1 MTTMT
6 NRMAIIT
13 GAGRHGGIGAAIA
26 QRLAQAGINTVVADL
41 CAPPAAGL
49 PAPAIGQWEELQTI
63 AAEIEG
69 GSVGDRPQRGEVE
82 GGSVGDRPQRGEVE
96 GGSVGDR
103 PQRGEVEGGSV
114 GDRPQREGRRVRC
127 LPVRVDVTDPVS
139 IQAMLAQV
147 MAEFGRV
154 DILINNAG
162 AIFGPSPVAQMA
174 DDAWRR
180 TLEVNATGVFLV
192 TKAVLPAMIQGQRG
206 GRIVNMSSL
215 AAIRPRPY
223 MAAYAASKAA
233 VAALT
238 QSLAQEVAQ
247 FGVTVNA
254 VLPGDIDTGMKQW
267 GYQLEAQV
275 MRRSVEEVVAAGVAR
290 IPAGRLGTPEDVA
303 GLVAYLASD
312 EASFIT
318 GQLFPVTGGREL
330 G

>member
-1 MTTMT
+1 MTTLT
-6 NRMAIIT
+6 KRLALIT
-13 GAGRHGGIGAAIA
+13 GAGRHGGIGAAVA
-26 QRLAQAGINTVVADL
+26 LRLAQAGVDVVVGDL
-41 CAPPAAGL
+41 CAPPPAGL
-49 PAPAIGQWEELQTI
+49 PAPAIGQWDELQAI
-63 AAEIEG
+63 AAEVAALG
-69 GSVGDRPQRGEVE
+69 
-82 GGSVGDRPQRGEVE
+82 
-96 GGSVGDR
+96 
-103 PQRGEVEGGSV
+103 
-114 GDRPQREGRRVRC
+114 VRA
-127 LPVRVDVTDPVS
+127 LPAKVDVTDPAS

-147 MAEFGRV
+147 VAEFGRI
-154 DILINNAG
+154 DILVNNAG

-174 DDAWRR
+174 DEAWRR

-247 FGVTVNA
+247 FGITVNA

-267 GYQLEAQV
+267 GYQLEAMITQ
-275 MRRSVEEVVAAGVAR
+275 RPYDDVVAGGIAR

-303 GLVAYLASD
+303 GLAAYLASD

-330 G
+330 T

>member
-1 MTTMT
+1 M
-6 NRMAIIT
+6 
-13 GAGRHGGIGAAIA
+13 
-26 QRLAQAGINTVVADL
+26 
-41 CAPPAAGL
+41 
-49 PAPAIGQWEELQTI
+49 
-63 AAEIEG
+63 
-69 GSVGDRPQRGEVE
+69 
-82 GGSVGDRPQRGEVE
+82 
-96 GGSVGDR
+96 
-103 PQRGEVEGGSV
+103 
-114 GDRPQREGRRVRC
+114 RC

>member
-1 MTTMT
+1 MTTLT
-6 NRMAIIT
+6 KRLALIT
-13 GAGRHGGIGAAIA
+13 GAGRHGGIGAAVA
-26 QRLAQAGINTVVADL
+26 LRLAQAGVDVVVGDL
-41 CAPPAAGL
+41 CAPPPAGL
-49 PAPAIGQWEELQTI
+49 PAPAIGQWDELQAI
-63 AAEIEG
+63 AAEVAALG
-69 GSVGDRPQRGEVE
+69 
-82 GGSVGDRPQRGEVE
+82 
-96 GGSVGDR
+96 
-103 PQRGEVEGGSV
+103 
-114 GDRPQREGRRVRC
+114 VRA
-127 LPVRVDVTDPVS
+127 LPAKVDVTDPAS

-147 MAEFGRV
+147 VAEFGRI
-154 DILINNAG
+154 DILVNNAG

-174 DDAWRR
+174 DEAWRR

-247 FGVTVNA
+247 FGITVNA

-267 GYQLEAQV
+267 GYQLEAMITQ
-275 MRRSVEEVVAAGVAR
+275 RPYDDVVAGGIAR

-318 GQLFPVTGGREL
+318 GQLYPVTGGREL
-330 G
+330 T

>member
-1 MTTMT
+1 MTTLT
-6 NRMAIIT
+6 NRLALIT

-26 QRLAQAGINTVVADL
+26 QRLAQAGADIVVGDL
-41 CAPPAAGL
+41 CAPPPAGL
-49 PAPAIGQWEELQTI
+49 PAPAIGQWDELQAI
-63 AAEIEG
+63 AAQVQAQG
-69 GSVGDRPQRGEVE
+69 VAA
-82 GGSVGDRPQRGEVE
+82 
-96 GGSVGDR
+96 
-103 PQRGEVEGGSV
+103 
-114 GDRPQREGRRVRC
+114 
-127 LPVRVDVTDPVS
+127 LPVKVDVTDPAS

-147 MAEFGRV
+147 MAEFGRI
-154 DILINNAG
+154 DILVNNAG

-247 FGVTVNA
+247 FGITVNA

-267 GYQLEAQV
+267 GYQLEAMITQ
-275 MRRSVEEVVAAGVAR
+275 RAYEDVVAAGVAR
-290 IPAGRLGTPEDVA
+290 IPAGRLGTPQDVA
-303 GLVAYLASD
+303 GLAAYLASD

-330 G
+330 A

>member
-1 MTTMT
+1 MTTLT
-6 NRMAIIT
+6 KRLALIT
-13 GAGRHGGIGAAIA
+13 GAGRHGGIGAAVA
-26 QRLAQAGINTVVADL
+26 LRLAQAGVDVVVGDL
-41 CAPPAAGL
+41 CAPPPAGL
-49 PAPAIGQWEELQTI
+49 PAPAIGQWDELQAI
-63 AAEIEG
+63 AAEVAALG
-69 GSVGDRPQRGEVE
+69 
-82 GGSVGDRPQRGEVE
+82 
-96 GGSVGDR
+96 
-103 PQRGEVEGGSV
+103 
-114 GDRPQREGRRVRC
+114 VRA
-127 LPVRVDVTDPVS
+127 LPAKVDVTDPAS

-147 MAEFGRV
+147 VAEFGRI
-154 DILINNAG
+154 DILVNNAG

-174 DDAWRR
+174 DEAWRR

-192 TKAVLPAMIQGQRG
+192 TKAVLSAMIQGQRG

-247 FGVTVNA
+247 FGITVNA

-267 GYQLEAQV
+267 GYQLEAMITQ
-275 MRRSVEEVVAAGVAR
+275 RPYDDVVAGGIAR

-303 GLVAYLASD
+303 GLAAYLASD

-330 G
+330 T

>member
-1 MTTMT
+1 MIIHSGSV
-6 NRMAIIT
+6 AIIT
-13 GAGRHGGIGAAIA
+13 GAGRHGGIGAAVA
-26 QRLAQAGINTVVADL
+26 QRLAQAGADIVIGDL
-41 CAPPAAGL
+41 CAPPPAGL
-49 PAPAIGQWEELQTI
+49 PAPAIGQWEELQAI

-69 GSVGDRPQRGEVE
+69 GSVGDRPQQH
-82 GGSVGDRPQRGEVE
+82 GSVGDRPQQH
-96 GGSVGDR
+96 GSVGDR
-103 PQRGEVEGGSV
+103 PQQH
-114 GDRPQREGRRVRC
+114 GDRPQRGVRC
-127 LPVRVDVTDPVS
+127 LPVRVDVTDPTS

-154 DILINNAG
+154 DVLVNNAG

-215 AAIRPRPY
+215 AALRPRPY

-247 FGVTVNA
+247 FGITVNA

-267 GYQLEAQV
+267 GYQLEAMITQ
-275 MRRSVEEVVAAGVAR
+275 RAYDEVVAAGVAR
-290 IPAGRLGTPEDVA
+290 IPTGRLGTPQDVA

-330 G
+330 S

>member
-1 MTTMT
+1 MTTLT
-6 NRMAIIT
+6 KRLALIT
-13 GAGRHGGIGAAIA
+13 GAGRHGGIGAAVA
-26 QRLAQAGINTVVADL
+26 LRLAQAGADIVVGDL
-41 CAPPAAGL
+41 CAPPPAGL
-49 PAPAIGQWEELQTI
+49 PAPAIGQWDELQ
-63 AAEIEG
+63 AVA
-69 GSVGDRPQRGEVE
+69 GEVAAL
-82 GGSVGDRPQRGEVE
+82 G
-96 GGSVGDR
+96 
-103 PQRGEVEGGSV
+103 
-114 GDRPQREGRRVRC
+114 VRA
-127 LPVRVDVTDPVS
+127 LPVQVDVTDPAS
-139 IQAMLAQV
+139 IQAMLVQV
-147 MAEFGRV
+147 MAEFGRI
-154 DILINNAG
+154 DILVNNAG

-174 DDAWRR
+174 DEAWRR

-215 AAIRPRPY
+215 AALRPRPY

-247 FGVTVNA
+247 FGITVNA

-267 GYQLEAQV
+267 GYQLEAMITQ
-275 MRRSVEEVVAAGVAR
+275 RPYDDVVAAGVAR

-303 GLVAYLASD
+303 GLVAYLASE
-312 EASFIT
+312 EASFVT

>member
-1 MTTMT
+1 M
-6 NRMAIIT
+6 
-13 GAGRHGGIGAAIA
+13 
-26 QRLAQAGINTVVADL
+26 
-41 CAPPAAGL
+41 
-49 PAPAIGQWEELQTI
+49 
-63 AAEIEG
+63 
-69 GSVGDRPQRGEVE
+69 
-82 GGSVGDRPQRGEVE
+82 
-96 GGSVGDR
+96 
-103 PQRGEVEGGSV
+103 
-114 GDRPQREGRRVRC
+114 RC
-127 LPVRVDVTDPVS
+127 LPVKVDVTDPAS

-147 MAEFGRV
+147 MAEFGRIDV
-154 DILINNAG
+154 LVNNAG

-174 DDAWRR
+174 DEAWRR

-192 TKAVLPAMIQGQRG
+192 TKAALPAMIQGQRG
-206 GRIVNMSSL
+206 GRIVNISSL
-215 AAIRPRPY
+215 AALRPRPY

-267 GYQLEAQV
+267 GYQLEAQI
-275 MRRSVEEVVAAGVAR
+275 MQRSYDEVVAAGVAR
-290 IPAGRLGTPEDVA
+290 IPVGRLGTPQDVA
-303 GLVAYLASD
+303 GLVAYLASA

>member
-1 MTTMT
+1 MTTPT
-6 NRMAIIT
+6 RKVAIIT
-13 GAGRHGGIGAAIA
+13 GAGRHGGIGAAVA
-26 QRLAQAGINTVVADL
+26 QRLAQAGVDIAVADL
-41 CAPPAAGL
+41 CAPPPAGL
-49 PAPAIGQWEELQTI
+49 PAPAIGQWDELQAI
-63 AAEIEG
+63 AAEVQALG
-69 GSVGDRPQRGEVE
+69 
-82 GGSVGDRPQRGEVE
+82 
-96 GGSVGDR
+96 
-103 PQRGEVEGGSV
+103 
-114 GDRPQREGRRVRC
+114 VRA
-127 LPVRVDVTDPVS
+127 LPVQVDVTDPAS

-154 DILINNAG
+154 NILVNNAG

-174 DDAWRR
+174 DEAWRR

-267 GYQLEAQV
+267 GYQLEAMIMQ
-275 MRRSVEEVVAAGVAR
+275 RPYDEVVAAGIAR
-290 IPAGRLGTPEDVA
+290 IPAGRLGIPEDVA

-312 EASFIT
+312 DASFLT

>member
-1 MTTMT
+1 
-6 NRMAIIT
+6 MATSHSKVALIT

-26 QRLAQAGINTVVADL
+26 QRLAQAGVNVAIGDL
-41 CAPPAAGL
+41 CAPLPAGL
-49 PAPAIGQWEELQTI
+49 PAPAIGQWDELQAI
-63 AAEIEG
+63 AAEVQALG
-69 GSVGDRPQRGEVE
+69 
-82 GGSVGDRPQRGEVE
+82 
-96 GGSVGDR
+96 
-103 PQRGEVEGGSV
+103 
-114 GDRPQREGRRVRC
+114 VRA
-127 LPVRVDVTDPVS
+127 LPVKLDVTDPAS
-139 IQAMLAQV
+139 IHAMLAQV
-147 MAEFGRV
+147 MAEFGRI
-154 DILINNAG
+154 DILVNNAG

-192 TKAVLPAMIQGQRG
+192 TKAVLSAMIQGQRG

-223 MAAYAASKAA
+223 MSAYAASKAA

-247 FGVTVNA
+247 FGITVNA

-267 GYQLEAQV
+267 GYQLEAMITQ
-275 MRRSVEEVVAAGVAR
+275 RPYNDVVAAGIAR
-290 IPAGRLGTPEDVA
+290 IPVGRLGTPEDVA

>member
-1 MTTMT
+1 MT
-6 NRMAIIT
+6 NRLALIT

-26 QRLAQAGINTVVADL
+26 LKLAQAGIDIVIGDL
-41 CAPPAAGL
+41 CAQPAAGA
-49 PAPAIGQWEELQTI
+49 PAPAIGQWEELQAI
-63 AAEIEG
+63 AAEIGG
-69 GSVGDRPQRGEVE
+69 GSVGDRPQRDDG
-82 GGSVGDRPQRGEVE
+82 
-96 GGSVGDR
+96 
-103 PQRGEVEGGSV
+103 EGGSV
-114 GDRPQREGRRVRC
+114 GDRPQREGGSGPVGDRPQREGGVRC
-127 LPVRVDVTDPVS
+127 LPVKVDVTDPAS

-147 MAEFGRV
+147 MAEFGRIDV
-154 DILINNAG
+154 LVNNAG

-174 DDAWRR
+174 DEAWRR

-192 TKAVLPAMIQGQRG
+192 TKAALPAMIQGQRG
-206 GRIVNMSSL
+206 GRIVNISSL
-215 AAIRPRPY
+215 AALRPRPY

-267 GYQLEAQV
+267 GYQLEAQI
-275 MRRSVEEVVAAGVAR
+275 MQRSYDEVVAAGVAR
-290 IPAGRLGTPEDVA
+290 IPVGRLGTPQDVA

>member
-1 MTTMT
+1 MTTLSGKV
-6 NRMAIIT
+6 AIIT
-13 GAGRHGGIGAAIA
+13 GAGRHGGIGAAVA
-26 QRLAQAGINTVVADL
+26 QRLAQAGADIVIGDL
-41 CAPPAAGL
+41 CAPPPAGL
-49 PAPAIGQWEELQTI
+49 PAPAIGQWDELQAI
-63 AAEIEG
+63 AAQVQAQG
-69 GSVGDRPQRGEVE
+69 VAA
-82 GGSVGDRPQRGEVE
+82 
-96 GGSVGDR
+96 
-103 PQRGEVEGGSV
+103 
-114 GDRPQREGRRVRC
+114 
-127 LPVRVDVTDPVS
+127 LPVKVDVTEPAS

-147 MAEFGRV
+147 MAEFGRI
-154 DILINNAG
+154 DILVNNAG

-180 TLEVNATGVFLV
+180 TLEVNATGVFLA

-215 AAIRPRPY
+215 AALRPRPY

-247 FGVTVNA
+247 FGITVNA
-254 VLPGDIDTGMKQW
+254 LLPGDIDTGMKQW
-267 GYQLEAQV
+267 GYQLEAMITQ
-275 MRRSVEEVVAAGVAR
+275 RPYDDVVAAGVAR
-290 IPAGRLGTPEDVA
+290 IPAGRLGTPQDVA

>member
-1 MTTMT
+1 MITHSE
-6 NRMAIIT
+6 RVALIT

-26 QRLAQAGINTVVADL
+26 QRLAQAGVDVAIGDL
-41 CAPPAAGL
+41 CAPPPAGL
-49 PAPAIGQWEELQTI
+49 PAPAIGQWDELQAI
-63 AAEIEG
+63 AAEVAALG
-69 GSVGDRPQRGEVE
+69 
-82 GGSVGDRPQRGEVE
+82 
-96 GGSVGDR
+96 
-103 PQRGEVEGGSV
+103 
-114 GDRPQREGRRVRC
+114 VRC
-127 LPVRVDVTDPVS
+127 LPVKVDVTDPAS
-139 IQAMLAQV
+139 LQAMLAQV
-147 MAEFGRV
+147 MAEFGRI
-154 DILINNAG
+154 DILVNNAG

-174 DDAWRR
+174 DEAWRR
-180 TLEVNATGVFLV
+180 TLEVNATGVFLA

-267 GYQLEAQV
+267 GYQLEAMITQ
-275 MRRSVEEVVAAGVAR
+275 RPYDEVVAAGVAR
-290 IPAGRLGTPEDVA
+290 IPAGRLGTPQDVA